1 LQQKEKFSLINFFT
15 ISAIKNSR
23 RSISSSDSR
32 NAFRHLLQGP
42 PAKRK
47 FPSITHN
54 LKKRFGKPE
63 RFFMPNL
70 IHIEILSPVK
80 KLYFSS
86 NTKNR
91 HLSLNPRT
99 NDNLSANL
107 SHTRQFPLRCY
118 EQAMKTLVA
127 TLALST
133 LLVSLLFAQERDR
146 RSDPK
151 KEAQPKI
158 EKANWDRIKE
168 RIEGAV
174 ERGEM
179 TREQADQKY
188 KELKK
193 SLEAKSQG
201 NRNQPK
207 RARPGSSPQ
216 MPRQRRP
223 DALGQ
228 LVGKLVAQKK
238 INREDARR
246 IIETA
251 SASRPPMQNR
261 PNTHGQISGELRDIL
276 DQARNELAELQEAR
290 EEMHREHEE
299 WERHRDEHAEHEE
312 WERHRDEHAEHE
324 EWERHRDEHAEH
336 EEREHHSDEHAEHDE
351 REHHSDEHA
360 ERDEREHHS
369 DEHAEHDEREH
380 HSDEHAERD

>member
-1 LQQKEKFSLINFFT
+1 
-15 ISAIKNSR
+15 
-23 RSISSSDSR
+23 
-32 NAFRHLLQGP
+32 
-42 PAKRK
+42 
-47 FPSITHN
+47 
-54 LKKRFGKPE
+54 
-63 RFFMPNL
+63 
-70 IHIEILSPVK
+70 
-80 KLYFSS
+80 
-86 NTKNR
+86 
-91 HLSLNPRT
+91 
-99 NDNLSANL
+99 
-107 SHTRQFPLRCY
+107 
-118 EQAMKTLVA
+118 MKALVA

-133 LLVSLLFAQERDR
+133 FLVSLLFAQERDR

-201 NRNQPK
+201 NRNQPN

-228 LVGKLVAQKK
+228 LVSKLVAQKK

-290 EEMHREHEE
+290 EEILR
-299 WERHRDEHAEHEE
+299 
-312 WERHRDEHAEHE
+312 EHE

-336 EEREHHSDEHAEHDE
+336 EEREHH
-351 REHHSDEHA
+351 RDEHA
-360 ERDEREHHS
+360 ERRELERSKLELIERAEMLNEQRRQLEKARREFEKERENW
-369 DEHAEHDEREH
+369 AKRRE
-380 HSDEHAERD
+380 SEKGN

>member
-1 LQQKEKFSLINFFT
+1 
-15 ISAIKNSR
+15 
-23 RSISSSDSR
+23 
-32 NAFRHLLQGP
+32 
-42 PAKRK
+42 
-47 FPSITHN
+47 
-54 LKKRFGKPE
+54 
-63 RFFMPNL
+63 
-70 IHIEILSPVK
+70 
-80 KLYFSS
+80 
-86 NTKNR
+86 
-91 HLSLNPRT
+91 
-99 NDNLSANL
+99 
-107 SHTRQFPLRCY
+107 
-118 EQAMKTLVA
+118 MKALVA

-133 LLVSLLFAQERDR
+133 FLVSLLSAQERDR

-201 NRNQPK
+201 NRNQPN

-290 EEMHREHEE
+290 EEMLR
-299 WERHRDEHAEHEE
+299 
-312 WERHRDEHAEHE
+312 EHE

-336 EEREHHSDEHAEHDE
+336 EEREHH
-351 REHHSDEHA
+351 RDEHA
-360 ERDEREHHS
+360 ERRAFERSKLELIERAEMLNEQRRQLEKARREFEKERENW
-369 DEHAEHDEREH
+369 AKRRE
-380 HSDEHAERD
+380 SEKGN

>member
-1 LQQKEKFSLINFFT
+1 
-15 ISAIKNSR
+15 
-23 RSISSSDSR
+23 
-32 NAFRHLLQGP
+32 
-42 PAKRK
+42 
-47 FPSITHN
+47 
-54 LKKRFGKPE
+54 
-63 RFFMPNL
+63 
-70 IHIEILSPVK
+70 
-80 KLYFSS
+80 
-86 NTKNR
+86 
-91 HLSLNPRT
+91 
-99 NDNLSANL
+99 
-107 SHTRQFPLRCY
+107 
-118 EQAMKTLVA
+118 MKTLVA

-133 LLVSLLFAQERDR
+133 FLVSLLFAQERDR

-216 MPRQRRP
+216 IPRQRRP

-251 SASRPPMQNR
+251 SASRPPMQTR

-290 EEMHREHEE
+290 EEMLR
-299 WERHRDEHAEHEE
+299 
-312 WERHRDEHAEHE
+312 EHE

-336 EEREHHSDEHAEHDE
+336 EEREHHRDEHAEHDE
-351 REHHSDEHA
+351 REHHRDEQA
-360 ERDEREHHS
+360 ERE
-369 DEHAEHDEREH
+369 EREH
-380 HSDEHAERD
+380 HSDEHAERRELERSKLELIERAEMLNEQRRQLEKARREFEKERENWAKRRESEKGN

>member
-1 LQQKEKFSLINFFT
+1 
-15 ISAIKNSR
+15 
-23 RSISSSDSR
+23 
-32 NAFRHLLQGP
+32 
-42 PAKRK
+42 
-47 FPSITHN
+47 
-54 LKKRFGKPE
+54 
-63 RFFMPNL
+63 
-70 IHIEILSPVK
+70 
-80 KLYFSS
+80 
-86 NTKNR
+86 
-91 HLSLNPRT
+91 
-99 NDNLSANL
+99 
-107 SHTRQFPLRCY
+107 
-118 EQAMKTLVA
+118 MKTLVA
-127 TLALST
+127 TVALST
-133 LLVSLLFAQERDR
+133 FLVSLLFAQERDR

-207 RARPGSSPQ
+207 RTRPGSSPQ

-228 LVGKLVAQKK
+228 LVGKLVAEKK

-299 WERHRDEHAEHEE
+299 WERHRDEHAEHD
-312 WERHRDEHAEHE
+312 EREHHRDEHAEH
-324 EWERHRDEHAEH
+324 
-336 EEREHHSDEHAEHDE
+336 
-351 REHHSDEHA
+351 
-360 ERDEREHHS
+360 DEREHHS

-380 HSDEHAERD
+380 HSDEHAERRELERSKLELIERAEMLNEQRRQLEKARREFEKERENWAKRRESEKGN

>member
-1 LQQKEKFSLINFFT
+1 
-15 ISAIKNSR
+15 
-23 RSISSSDSR
+23 
-32 NAFRHLLQGP
+32 
-42 PAKRK
+42 
-47 FPSITHN
+47 
-54 LKKRFGKPE
+54 
-63 RFFMPNL
+63 
-70 IHIEILSPVK
+70 
-80 KLYFSS
+80 
-86 NTKNR
+86 
-91 HLSLNPRT
+91 
-99 NDNLSANL
+99 
-107 SHTRQFPLRCY
+107 
-118 EQAMKTLVA
+118 MKTLVA
-127 TLALST
+127 TVALST
-133 LLVSLLFAQERDR
+133 FLVSLLFAQERDR

-207 RARPGSSPQ
+207 RTRPGSSPQ

-228 LVGKLVAQKK
+228 LVGKLVAEKK

-299 WERHRDEHAEHEE
+299 WERHRDEHSEHEE
-312 WERHRDEHAEHE
+312 REHHRDEHAEH
-324 EWERHRDEHAEH
+324 D
-336 EEREHHSDEHAEHDE
+336 EREHHRGEHAEHDE

-360 ERDEREHHS
+360 ERRELERSKLELIERAEMLNEQRRQLEKARREFEKERENW
-369 DEHAEHDEREH
+369 AKRRE
-380 HSDEHAERD
+380 SEKGN

>member
-1 LQQKEKFSLINFFT
+1 
-15 ISAIKNSR
+15 
-23 RSISSSDSR
+23 
-32 NAFRHLLQGP
+32 
-42 PAKRK
+42 
-47 FPSITHN
+47 
-54 LKKRFGKPE
+54 
-63 RFFMPNL
+63 
-70 IHIEILSPVK
+70 
-80 KLYFSS
+80 
-86 NTKNR
+86 
-91 HLSLNPRT
+91 
-99 NDNLSANL
+99 
-107 SHTRQFPLRCY
+107 
-118 EQAMKTLVA
+118 MKTLVV

-207 RARPGSSPQ
+207 RTRPGSSPQ

-299 WERHRDEHAEHEE
+299 WERHRDEHAEH
-312 WERHRDEHAEHE
+312 D
-324 EWERHRDEHAEH
+324 
-336 EEREHHSDEHAEHDE
+336 EREHHSDEHAEH
-351 REHHSDEHA
+351 
-360 ERDEREHHS
+360 DEREHHS

-380 HSDEHAERD
+380 HSDEHAERRELERSKLELIERAEMLNEQRRQLEKARREFEKERENWAKRRESEKGN

>member
-1 LQQKEKFSLINFFT
+1 
-15 ISAIKNSR
+15 
-23 RSISSSDSR
+23 
-32 NAFRHLLQGP
+32 
-42 PAKRK
+42 
-47 FPSITHN
+47 
-54 LKKRFGKPE
+54 
-63 RFFMPNL
+63 
-70 IHIEILSPVK
+70 
-80 KLYFSS
+80 
-86 NTKNR
+86 
-91 HLSLNPRT
+91 
-99 NDNLSANL
+99 
-107 SHTRQFPLRCY
+107 
-118 EQAMKTLVA
+118 MKTLVA

-133 LLVSLLFAQERDR
+133 FLVSLLFAQERDR

-207 RARPGSSPQ
+207 PARPGSSPQ
-216 MPRQRRP
+216 IPRQRRP

-228 LVGKLVAQKK
+228 LVGKLMAEKK

-261 PNTHGQISGELRDIL
+261 PNTHGRISGELRDIL

-312 WERHRDEHAEHE
+312 QEHHRDEHAEH
-324 EWERHRDEHAEH
+324 D
-336 EEREHHSDEHAEHDE
+336 EREHHRDEHAEHDE

-360 ERDEREHHS
+360 ERRELERNKLELIERAEMLNEQRRQLEKARREFEKERENWAKRLES
-369 DEHAEHDEREH
+369 EKGN
-380 HSDEHAERD
+380 

>member
-1 LQQKEKFSLINFFT
+1 
-15 ISAIKNSR
+15 
-23 RSISSSDSR
+23 
-32 NAFRHLLQGP
+32 
-42 PAKRK
+42 
-47 FPSITHN
+47 
-54 LKKRFGKPE
+54 
-63 RFFMPNL
+63 
-70 IHIEILSPVK
+70 
-80 KLYFSS
+80 
-86 NTKNR
+86 
-91 HLSLNPRT
+91 
-99 NDNLSANL
+99 
-107 SHTRQFPLRCY
+107 
-118 EQAMKTLVA
+118 MKALAA

-133 LLVSLLFAQERDR
+133 FLVSLLFAQERDR

-168 RIEGAV
+168 RIEGAI

-201 NRNQPK
+201 NRNQPN

-216 MPRQRRP
+216 LPRQRRP

-290 EEMHREHEE
+290 EEMLR
-299 WERHRDEHAEHEE
+299 
-312 WERHRDEHAEHE
+312 EHE

-336 EEREHHSDEHAEHDE
+336 EEREHH
-351 REHHSDEHA
+351 RDEHA
-360 ERDEREHHS
+360 ERRAFERSKLELIERAEMLNEQRRQLEIARREFEKERENW
-369 DEHAEHDEREH
+369 AKRRE
-380 HSDEHAERD
+380 SEKGN

>member
-1 LQQKEKFSLINFFT
+1 
-15 ISAIKNSR
+15 
-23 RSISSSDSR
+23 
-32 NAFRHLLQGP
+32 
-42 PAKRK
+42 
-47 FPSITHN
+47 
-54 LKKRFGKPE
+54 
-63 RFFMPNL
+63 
-70 IHIEILSPVK
+70 
-80 KLYFSS
+80 
-86 NTKNR
+86 
-91 HLSLNPRT
+91 
-99 NDNLSANL
+99 
-107 SHTRQFPLRCY
+107 
-118 EQAMKTLVA
+118 MKTLVA
-127 TLALST
+127 TVALST
-133 LLVSLLFAQERDR
+133 FLVSLLFAQERDR

-207 RARPGSSPQ
+207 RTRPGSSPQ

-228 LVGKLVAQKK
+228 LVGKLVAEKK
-238 INREDARR
+238 ISREDARR

-251 SASRPPMQNR
+251 SAIRPPMQNR

-290 EEMHREHEE
+290 EEMHREH
-299 WERHRDEHAEHEE
+299 D
-312 WERHRDEHAEHE
+312 
-324 EWERHRDEHAEH
+324 
-336 EEREHHSDEHAEHDE
+336 EREHHRDEHAEHDE
-351 REHHSDEHA
+351 REHHRDEHA
-360 ERDEREHHS
+360 EREEREHHRG
-369 DEHAEHDEREH
+369 EHAEHDE
-380 HSDEHAERD
+380 AEQHNH

>member
-1 LQQKEKFSLINFFT
+1 
-15 ISAIKNSR
+15 
-23 RSISSSDSR
+23 
-32 NAFRHLLQGP
+32 
-42 PAKRK
+42 
-47 FPSITHN
+47 
-54 LKKRFGKPE
+54 
-63 RFFMPNL
+63 
-70 IHIEILSPVK
+70 
-80 KLYFSS
+80 
-86 NTKNR
+86 
-91 HLSLNPRT
+91 
-99 NDNLSANL
+99 
-107 SHTRQFPLRCY
+107 
-118 EQAMKTLVA
+118 MKALVA

-133 LLVSLLFAQERDR
+133 FLVSLLFAQERDR
-146 RSDPK
+146 RSDQK

-193 SLEAKSQG
+193 SLEAKSLG
-201 NRNQPK
+201 NRNQPN

-251 SASRPPMQNR
+251 SASRPPMQTR

-290 EEMHREHEE
+290 EEMLR
-299 WERHRDEHAEHEE
+299 
-312 WERHRDEHAEHE
+312 EHE

-336 EEREHHSDEHAEHDE
+336 EEREHHRDEHAEHDE
-351 REHHSDEHA
+351 REHH
-360 ERDEREHHS
+360 R
-369 DEHAEHDEREH
+369 DEHAEHEEREH
-380 HSDEHAERD
+380 HSDEHAERRELERSKLELIERAEMLNEQRRQLEKARREFEKERENWAKRRESEKGN